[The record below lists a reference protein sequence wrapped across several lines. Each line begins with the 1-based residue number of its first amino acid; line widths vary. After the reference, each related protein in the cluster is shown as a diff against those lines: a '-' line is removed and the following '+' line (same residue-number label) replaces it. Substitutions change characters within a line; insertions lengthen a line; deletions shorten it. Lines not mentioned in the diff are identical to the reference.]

1 MNNTIYVIFDNI
13 SLKPVDVFLANT
25 QDEAIQRL
33 ENQLIN
39 IEKRL
44 GNKFKYDF
52 EIYQVS
58 AFRPNTSKS
67 IKHLKRR

>member
-13 SLKPVDVFLANT
+13 SLKPVDVFFANT

-58 AFRPNTSKS
+58 AFQPKTSKS
-67 IKHLKRR
+67 VKHLKRR

>member
-13 SLKPVDVFLANT
+13 SLKPVDVFFANT

-44 GNKFKYDF
+44 GNKFKYDLEVF
-52 EIYQVS
+52 G
-58 AFRPNTSKS
+58 
-67 IKHLKRR
+67 